1 MKLFALVIVYLKL
14 VRRLLNA
21 NNKGITMNNNYEEYA
36 CYDEELCNKQE
47 FNKPIFK
54 EVAEGDYKGI
64 HWCIRTLGK
73 CPLAYI
79 SVPEKQQDKLEGLV
93 HGGLSFW
100 NEKLENKNDNRI
112 YFGWDYAHLG
122 DYMEWPT
129 DLKNFG
135 MSIMSEIDKKYTVSE
150 VIMDIKK
157 AIDNL

>member
-1 MKLFALVIVYLKL
+1 
-14 VRRLLNA
+14 
-21 NNKGITMNNNYEEYA
+21 MNNNYEEYA

-47 FNKPIFK
+47 FNKPVFK

-79 SVPEKQQDKLEGLV
+79 SVPEEQQDKLEGLV
-93 HGGLSFW
+93 HGGLSYW
-100 NEKLENKNDNRI
+100 NEKLANKNDNRI
-112 YFGWDYAHLG
+112 YFGWDYAHCG

-129 DLKNFG
+129 EMKNFG
-135 MSIMSEIDKKYTVSE
+135 MSIMSETDKKYTVSE